1 MSKDALAGVYSQMLE
16 DESFRTTIA
25 EHPEVL
31 GDWDLADDEK
41 AALLEEASAEVSGF
55 AIGRGAA
62 MSKLSGGP
70 SLSPAMASRLG
81 GALNSAAGLP
91 GGALNG
97 PGFLSN
103 AACCPWGH
111 AVIGNFGVDVLGV

>member
-1 MSKDALAGVYSQMLE
+1 MSKDALAGVYAEMLE
-16 DESFRTTIA
+16 NDEFRSTVV

-31 GDWDLADDEK
+31 GDYDLTDGEK
-41 AALLEEASAEVSGF
+41 VALVDEASSEVEGF
-55 AIGRGAA
+55 AFGAGPA
-62 MSKLSGGP
+62 MSALSGGP
-70 SLSPAMASRLG
+70 SLSPAVATRLG

-91 GGALNG
+91 VGSLQG

-111 AVIGNFGVDVLGV
+111 AVIGDFGFTM